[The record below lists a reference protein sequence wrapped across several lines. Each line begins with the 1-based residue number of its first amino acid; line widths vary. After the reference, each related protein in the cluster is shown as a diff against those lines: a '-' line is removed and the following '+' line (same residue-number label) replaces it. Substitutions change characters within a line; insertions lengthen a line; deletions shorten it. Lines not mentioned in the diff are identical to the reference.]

1 MNSTSAKAV
10 VLLSGGL
17 DSVTLLHAA
26 VKELGAENVIALTT
40 NYGQK
45 HSIEIEMAKKNC
57 AKLNVQHKILDIS
70 FLGEIVAPVSTLV
83 KKTDIEMPTIQDVL
97 GDPQPPTYV
106 PFRNLILHSIA
117 LSFAESNGCVYVY
130 LGIQAHDLYSYWDTT
145 PEFMQ
150 AVNNVATLNRHH
162 LIMMKAPFVTF
173 EKAEEIKIGLELG
186 VNYADTWTCYAGP
199 DEEGKACGTC
209 PSCAE
214 RRGAFKKLGM
224 VDPIPYKE

>member
-1 MNSTSAKAV
+1 MKAV

-17 DSVTLLHAA
+17 DSVTLLHYA
-26 VKELGAENVIALTT
+26 VKEHGSENVYALTT

-57 AKLNVQHKILDIS
+57 EKLKVAHKILDIT
-70 FLGEIVAPVSTLV
+70 FLGDIVAPVSTLV
-83 KKTDIEMPTIQDVL
+83 SKTDIAMPTIQDVL

-117 LSFAESNGCVYVY
+117 LSFAESHQCQKVY

-145 PEFMQ
+145 REFMN
-150 AVNNVATLNRHH
+150 AVNEVAKLNRHN
-162 LIMMKAPFVTF
+162 LIMMDAPFVILD
-173 EKAEEIKIGLELG
+173 KSDEIQIGLGLG
-186 VNYADTWTCYAGP
+186 VDYSMTWTCYTGP
-199 DEEGKACGTC
+199 DENGHACGTC

-214 RRGAFKKLGM
+214 RRGAFRKLGM
-224 VDPIPYKE
+224 VDPLPYKG

>member
-1 MNSTSAKAV
+1 MKGV

-17 DSVTLLHAA
+17 DSVTLLHQA
-26 VKELGAENVIALTT
+26 VKDLGAENVYALTT

-45 HSIEIEMAKKNC
+45 HSIEIEMAKWNC
-57 AKLNVQHKILDIS
+57 KKLKVQHKILDIS
-70 FLGEIVAPVSTLV
+70 FLGDVVAPVSTLV
-83 KKTDIEMPTIQDVL
+83 SNTDIAMPTIQDVL

-117 LSFAESNGCVYVY
+117 LSFAESNGCEKVY

-145 PEFMQ
+145 PDFMN
-150 AVNNVATLNRHH
+150 AVNEVAKLNRHH
-162 LIMMKAPFVTF
+162 LIMMDAPFVNL
-173 EKAEEIKIGLELG
+173 EKADEIKIGLSLG
-186 VNYADTWTCYAGP
+186 VDYSKTWTCYTGP
-199 DEEGKACGTC
+199 DKDGYACGTC

-224 VDPIPYKE
+224 VDPVEYVR